1 MSESLTRRLSFLDRY
16 LTVWIF
22 AAMAIGV
29 ALGYFL
35 QAPVAAF
42 NERLTIGEHT
52 NVLIAIGLILMMYP
66 PLAKVKY
73 ELMPK
78 VFADTRIVA
87 LSLVQNWIIGP
98 LLMFGLAVVFFGFIA
113 PSLLGPD
120 PRWGYYMVG
129 LILVGIAR
137 CIAMVLVWNQLA
149 RGNSEY
155 AAGLVAMNSVF
166 QIITFGFYA
175 WLFVTVLPP
184 LFGLQG
190 VVVDVS
196 MGQIFG
202 SVMIYLGIPFAAG
215 ILSRVVLL
223 PIKGH
228 DWYDR
233 VFVPKISPITLVA
246 LLFTIVVMF
255 SLQGERM
262 INQPLDVLWIAIP
275 LSIYFVIM
283 FLVSF
288 LLAYRLGA
296 DYGRSA
302 TLAFTA
308 SGNNFELAI
317 AVAIAV
323 FGISSPVA
331 FATVVGPLVEVPV
344 LIGLVHVS
352 LWLMRRL
359 YGGRPD
365 DALLGSAVETTAPD
379 GGGVVTAGSADA
391 TGARASATAALKA
404 LEDESCRT
412 TQQVAKAA
420 RTGSG

>member
-1 MSESLTRRLSFLDRY
+1 MAQGLAGKLSLLDRY

-22 AAMAIGV
+22 AAMALGV
-29 ALGYFL
+29 LLGFL
-35 QAPVAAF
+35 FQDGVAAF
-42 NERLTIGEHT
+42 NSALTVGEHT
-52 NVLIAIGLILMMYP
+52 NLLIAVGLILMMYP

-73 ELMPK
+73 HLMPK
-78 VFADTRIVA
+78 VFADVRVLG

-98 LLMFGLAVVFFGFIA
+98 ILMFLLAVGFFGFVA
-113 PSLLGPD
+113 PAFLGED
-120 PRWGYYMVG
+120 GRWAYYMTG

-155 AAGLVAMNSVF
+155 AAGLVALNSIF
-166 QIITFGFYA
+166 QIITFGLYA
-175 WLFVTVLPP
+175 WIFVTVLPP
-184 LFGLQG
+184 YFGLEG
-190 VVVDVS
+190 AVVAVS
-196 MGQIFG
+196 IGEIFQ

-215 ILSRVVLL
+215 ILSSVFLARW
-223 PIKGH
+223 KGQ

-233 VFVPKISPITLVA
+233 VFIPRISPMTLVA

-255 SLQGERM
+255 SLQGER
-262 INQPLDVLWIAIP
+262 IIEQPLDVLWIAIP
-275 LSIYFVIM
+275 LSVYFVIM

-288 LLAYRLGA
+288 FMARQVGA
-296 DYGRSA
+296 DYSRSA

-352 LWLMRRL
+352 LYFLQRF
-359 YGGRPD
+359 YGGRVSAD
-365 DALLGSAVETTAPD
+365 GAEADLALAAAGDAACDTTAQVVATTRPD
-379 GGGVVTAGSADA
+379 
-391 TGARASATAALKA
+391 R
-404 LEDESCRT
+404 
-412 TQQVAKAA
+412 
-420 RTGSG
+420 